1 MKNPPELPETTPTPR
16 PAATSWTT
24 QIPTLSRESRVRYGI
39 LLLLAL
45 LLTLIILPHP
55 ARIPADFSPGD
66 VAAHNI
72 KASRDLLLEDR
83 FLTEKKRSEAYDQ
96 VEFYYDFDSRLGED
110 LVARLQQAG
119 VSLEDKNG
127 EKAPAELENI
137 LGFVASEQ
145 EKLLLQQLA
154 GNVAWQTAVQR
165 AIIVPY
171 SALVVDNLATFQDD
185 RDKGVVLRDLQLDN
199 QESPLGN
206 RLVIDLQELRGEIK
220 ARLAELRAIPL
231 KQRRLLSALAERM
244 LRPNLTF
251 NRGETE
257 IRRKAMVDAVNPALF
272 QIKRGEMIVREG
284 ERISEEQLRKLKA
297 IASHAGDYTAS
308 LRTASGLTFLTIL
321 LFFTVHRFGKLNIR
335 KYRPNNRD
343 LLFLAMVFV
352 FYFLLVKVALLVSA
366 TLDAAFPAIEP
377 ETFYYLFPFAV
388 GAMIVR
394 IVLNSEVAL
403 IFNALATLLLGIQF
417 GAAPILLYVFIGGVT
432 AAHRVRHCKERS
444 VIYRAGL
451 HVGLVNAGAV
461 LFLAL
466 LAGRPLNEQT
476 LWGMVFGFF
485 GGIVCAALTTAII
498 PVIESFFRYTT
509 DIKLLELANMNN
521 PLLRELMV
529 QAPGTYHHSVIV
541 GNLVEA
547 AAESINANPLL
558 AKVAAYYHDIG
569 KIKKPLY
576 FSENMRDGENR
587 HDKLAPSMSALIIAA
602 HVRDGLE
609 LAKKHQLGATIKEV
623 IEQHHGTAQMR
634 FFYDKARQ
642 LRDPDQPPVDE
653 HEYRYP
659 GPKPQTREAA
669 LIMLADAVEASS
681 RTLTNPTPARIQG
694 LVQKIINYIFTD
706 GQLDECELTLKD
718 LHLIAKSFNLVL
730 AGIYHHRIDY
740 PEPAFKEAQKRK
752 SSEHSDRESAKATE
766 NQHPPTAPGRPE
778 DIKRLGMS

>member
-1 MKNPPELPETTPTPR
+1 MKNPPELPESNFR
-16 PAATSWTT
+16 AATSWTT
-24 QIPTLSRESRVRYGI
+24 QIPSPSRESRIRYGI
-39 LLLLAL
+39 LFLLAL

-66 VAAHNI
+66 IAAHNI
-72 KASRDLLLEDR
+72 KASRDLLLEDP
-83 FLTEKKRSEAYDQ
+83 FLTEKKRNEAYEQ
-96 VEFYYDFDSRLGED
+96 VEFFYDYDSHLAED
-110 LVARLQQAG
+110 LIARLQQAG
-119 VSLEDKNG
+119 LGLETLGG
-127 EKAPAELENI
+127 EKEPEPDHP
-137 LGFVASEQ
+137 LGSSLNDQ
-145 EKLLLQQLA
+145 EKAVLQQFANNEVWRAAL
-154 GNVAWQTAVQR
+154 QR
-165 AIIVPY
+165 AIAVPY
-171 SALVVDNLATFQDD
+171 SALVVDNFETFQSDHD
-185 RDKGVVLRDLQLDN
+185 HGLVLRDLQRNN
-199 QESPLGN
+199 QESHLGK
-206 RLVIDLQELRGEIK
+206 RLVIDLGELRGEIK
-220 ARLAELRAIPL
+220 ARVGEIRQIPL
-231 KQRRLLSALAERM
+231 KQRRILSAIVDKM

-257 IRRKAMVDAVNPALF
+257 IRRKAAVDAINPSLF
-272 QIKRGEMIVREG
+272 QVKRGEMIVREG
-284 ERISEEQLRKLKA
+284 ERLSEEQVRKLKA
-297 IASHAGDYTAS
+297 ISSHAGDYAAS
-308 LRTASGLTFLTIL
+308 VRTLCGLTFLIIL
-321 LFFTVHRFGKLNIR
+321 LFFATHRFSKLNIR
-335 KYRPNNRD
+335 KYRATNRD
-343 LLFLAMVFV
+343 LFFLSSIFV
-352 FYFLLVKVALLVSA
+352 FYFLLVKIALVVSS
-366 TLDAAFPAIEP
+366 TLDAAFPSIEP

-388 GAMIVR
+388 GAMVVR
-394 IVLNSEVAL
+394 IVLNSEVSL

-417 GAAPILLYVFIGGVT
+417 GASPILLYVFIGGVT

-444 VIYRAGL
+444 LIYRAGL
-451 HVGLVNAGAV
+451 HVGIINAFAV

-466 LAGRPLNEQT
+466 LAGRALGEQT

-485 GGIVCAALTTAII
+485 GGIVCAAVTTAII
-498 PVIESFFRYTT
+498 PLIESLFRYTT

-558 AKVAAYYHDIG
+558 AKVSAYYHDIG
-569 KIKKPLY
+569 KMKKPLY

-587 HDKLAPSMSALIIAA
+587 HDKLTPSMSALIIAA

-609 LAKKHQLGATIKEV
+609 LAKEHKLGTMIKEV
-623 IEQHHGTAQMR
+623 IEQHHGTGQMR
-634 FFYDKARQ
+634 FFLDKARQ
-642 LRDPDQPPVDE
+642 LRDPELPPVDE

-669 LIMLADAVEASS
+669 LIMLADAVEAAS
-681 RTLTNPTPARIQG
+681 RTLKNPTPARIQG

-740 PEPAFKEAQKRK
+740 PEPAFKETSKRK
-752 SSEHSDRESAKATE
+752 SSEHSDRESANETE
-766 NQHPPTAPGRPE
+766 NQHPSTAQGRPE

>member
-1 MKNPPELPETTPTPR
+1 MKNPPELPENTHR
-16 PAATSWTT
+16 PATSWTT
-24 QIPTLSRESRVRYGI
+24 QIPTLSRESGLRYGI

-66 VAAHNI
+66 IAAHNI

-96 VEFYYDFDSRLGED
+96 VEFYYDFDSHLGED
-110 LVARLQQAG
+110 LVTRLQQAG
-119 VSLEDKNG
+119 QSPERDNG
-127 EKAPAELENI
+127 EKPAEPEHI
-137 LGFVASEQ
+137 LGFVPNAE
-145 EKLLLQQLA
+145 EMALLQQLA
-154 GNVAWQTAVQR
+154 ANDVWRAALRRAVV
-165 AIIVPY
+165 VPY
-171 SALVVDNLATFQDD
+171 NALVVENLATFQGD
-185 RDKGVVLRDLQLDN
+185 RDKGVVFRDLQRDN
-199 QESPLGN
+199 LEAPLGK
-206 RLVIDLQELRGEIK
+206 RLVIDLHELRGEIMG
-220 ARLAELRAIPL
+220 RLAELRSIPL
-231 KQRRLLSALAERM
+231 RQRRLLSSMIEKI

-257 IRRKAMVDAVNPALF
+257 LRRKAAVEAVNPALF
-272 QIKRGEMIVREG
+272 QVKRGEMLVREG
-284 ERISEEQLRKLKA
+284 ERLSEEQLRKLKA
-297 IASHAGDYTAS
+297 IAAQAGDHAAS
-308 LRTASGLTFLTIL
+308 LRTAVGLTLLTIL

-343 LLFLAMVFV
+343 LLFLAIFFT
-352 FYFLLVKVALLVSA
+352 FYFLLVKVALVVSA

-388 GAMIVR
+388 GAMVVR

-403 IFNALATLLLGIQF
+403 IFNALATLLLAIQF

-451 HVGLVNAGAV
+451 HVGLVNACAV

-466 LAGRPLNEQT
+466 LAGRSLNEQT

-485 GGIVCAALTTAII
+485 GGIVCAAVATAII
-498 PVIESFFRYTT
+498 PVIESLFRYTT

-602 HVRDGLE
+602 HVRDGLD
-609 LAKKHQLGATIKEV
+609 LAKEHQLGAMIKEV
-623 IEQHHGTAQMR
+623 IQQHHGTAQMR
-634 FFYDKARQ
+634 FFYDKAKQ
-642 LRDPDQPPVDE
+642 LRDADLPPVDE
-653 HEYRYP
+653 HEFRYP

-669 LIMLADAVEASS
+669 LIMLADAVEAAS
-681 RTLTNPTPARIQG
+681 RTLPNPTPARIQG

-740 PEPAFKEAQKRK
+740 PEPAFKETQKRK
-752 SSEHSDRESAKATE
+752 SSEHSDRESAKETE
-766 NQHPPTAPGRPE
+766 NQHPSTPSGRPE

>member
-1 MKNPPELPETTPTPR
+1 MKNPPEVPESTPR
-16 PAATSWTT
+16 SATTWTT
-24 QIPTLSRESRVRYGI
+24 AIPGLSRESRVRYGI
-39 LLLLAL
+39 LCLLAL

-55 ARIPADFSPGD
+55 ARIPAGYSPGD
-66 VAAHNI
+66 VATHNI
-72 KASRDLLLEDR
+72 KSPRDYLLEDR
-83 FLTEKKRSEAYDQ
+83 FLTEQKRNEAYDQ
-96 VEFYYDFDSRLGED
+96 VESYYDFDSQLGD
-110 LVARLQQAG
+110 DFVARLLQAG
-119 VSLEDKNG
+119 QSGGSNAG
-127 EKAPAELENI
+127 EKARPELENL
-137 LGFVASEQ
+137 LGFVPTEAELAVLRQVASNGLWRE
-145 EKLLLQQLA
+145 A
-154 GNVAWQTAVQR
+154 VRTAVV
-165 AIIVPY
+165 IPY
-171 SALVVDNLATFQDD
+171 SALVVDNIASVQSD
-185 RDKGVVLRDLQLDN
+185 RDKGLVLRDLQRSN
-199 QESPLGN
+199 QESHLGK
-206 RLVIDLQELRGEIK
+206 RVIIDLQELRREIK
-220 ARLAELRAIPL
+220 GRLAELRQIPL
-231 KQRRLLSALAERM
+231 QQRRLFSSMVERI

-257 IRRKAMVDAVNPALF
+257 IRRKLAVDAINPALF

-284 ERISEEQLRKLKA
+284 ERLSDEQVRKLKA
-297 IASHAGDYTAS
+297 IAAQTGDYAAS
-308 LRTASGLTFLTIL
+308 VRTACGLTLITIL

-343 LLFLAMVFV
+343 LLFLAVIFV
-352 FYFLLVKVALLVSA
+352 LYFLLVKVALVVST

-388 GAMIVR
+388 GAMVVR
-394 IVLNSEVAL
+394 IVLNSEIAL
-403 IFNALATLLLGIQF
+403 IFNALATLLLGVQF
-417 GAAPILLYVFIGGVT
+417 GAAPILLFAFIGGVT

-451 HVGLVNAGAV
+451 HVGLVNACAV
-461 LFLAL
+461 LFIAL
-466 LAGRPLNEQT
+466 LAGRPLGVQT
-476 LWGMVFGFF
+476 VWGMVFGFF
-485 GGIVCAALTTAII
+485 GGILCAAVTTAII
-498 PVIESFFRYTT
+498 PVIESLFRYTT

-569 KIKKPLY
+569 KIKQPLY
-576 FSENMRDGENR
+576 FSENMRDNENR

-634 FFYDKARQ
+634 FFFDKARQ
-642 LRDPDQPPVDE
+642 LRDPELPPVDE

-669 LIMLADAVEASS
+669 LIMLADAVEAAS

-706 GQLDECELTLKD
+706 GQLNECELTLKD
-718 LHLIAKSFNLVL
+718 LHLIARSFNLVL

-740 PEPAFKEAQKRK
+740 PEPAYKETQKRK
-752 SSEHSDRESAKATE
+752 SSEHSDREPAKETE
-766 NQHPPTAPGRPE
+766 DQHPPTAQSRPE

>member
-1 MKNPPELPETTPTPR
+1 MKNPPELPETTPR
-16 PAATSWTT
+16 PATSWTT

-45 LLTLIILPHP
+45 LLALIILPHP
-55 ARIPADFSPGD
+55 ARIPANFSPGD
-66 VAAHNI
+66 VASHNI

-83 FLTEKKRSEAYDQ
+83 LLTEKKRSEAYDQ
-96 VEFYYDFDSRLGED
+96 VESYYDFDSQFGAEVVDRL
-110 LVARLQQAG
+110 VQAG
-119 VSLEDKNG
+119 QSVESKVG
-127 EKAPAELENI
+127 ENTRPELENI
-137 LGFVASEQ
+137 LGFLPDEAE
-145 EKLLLQQLA
+145 LAALRQLA
-154 GNVAWQTAVQR
+154 GDELWQAALRTAV
-165 AIIVPY
+165 AVPY
-171 SALVVDNLATFQDD
+171 SALVVDNLAALQSD
-185 RDKGVVLRDLQLDN
+185 RDKGLVLRDLQRNN

-206 RLVIDLQELRGEIK
+206 RLVIDLSDLRKEIKGRLTELRP
-220 ARLAELRAIPL
+220 IPL
-231 KQRRLLSALAERM
+231 KQRRLLSAMVERM

-257 IRRKAMVDAVNPALF
+257 MRRKAAVEAVNPALF

-284 ERISEEQLRKLKA
+284 ERLSEEEIRKLKA
-297 IASHAGDYTAS
+297 IAAQAGDYAATV
-308 LRTASGLTFLTIL
+308 RTAGGLTLLTIL
-321 LFFTVHRFGKLNIR
+321 LFFTMHRFGKLNIR

-352 FYFLLVKVALLVSA
+352 FYFLLVKVALVVSA
-366 TLDAAFPAIEP
+366 TLDAAFPSIEP

-388 GAMIVR
+388 GAMVVR

-417 GAAPILLYVFIGGVT
+417 GAVPLLFYVFIGGVT

-451 HVGLVNAGAV
+451 HVGLVNASAV

-466 LAGRPLNEQT
+466 LAGRPLGEQT

-485 GGIVCAALTTAII
+485 GGIVCSGVTTAII

-609 LAKKHQLGATIKEV
+609 FAKKHQLGATIKEI

-634 FFYDKARQ
+634 FFFDKARQ
-642 LRDPDQPPVDE
+642 LRDPDLPPVDE
-653 HEYRYP
+653 HEFRYP

-669 LIMLADAVEASS
+669 LIMLADAVEAAS
-681 RTLTNPTPARIQG
+681 RTLPNPTPARIQG

-718 LHLIAKSFNLVL
+718 LHQIAKSFNLVL

-740 PEPAFKEAQKRK
+740 PEPAFKEAHKRK
-752 SSEHSDRESAKATE
+752 SSEHSDRESAKETE
-766 NQHPPTAPGRPE
+766 DQYPSTASGRPE

>member
-1 MKNPPELPETTPTPR
+1 MKNPPELPESTSR
-16 PAATSWTT
+16 PATSWTT
-24 QIPTLSRESRVRYGI
+24 QIPALSRESGLRYGI

-45 LLTLIILPHP
+45 FLTLIILPHP

-66 VAAHNI
+66 IAAHNI

-83 FLTEKKRSEAYDQ
+83 FLTEQKRSEAYDQ
-96 VEFYYDFDSRLGED
+96 VEFYYDFDSRLAED

-119 VSLEDKNG
+119 QTLQQAGG
-127 EKAPAELENI
+127 EKTPAEVENL
-137 LGFVASEQ
+137 LGFLPKAE
-145 EKLLLQQLA
+145 EMALLQQLA
-154 GNVAWQTAVQR
+154 ANDLWRTAVQR
-165 AIIVPY
+165 AVIAPY
-171 SALVVDNLATFQDD
+171 SALVVENLDTFQRD
-185 RDKGVVLRDLQLDN
+185 RDKGVVLRDLQRNN
-199 QESPLGN
+199 QETPLGK
-206 RLVIDLQELRGEIK
+206 RLVIDLHELHGEIK
-220 ARLAELRAIPL
+220 GRLANLRSIPL
-231 KQRRLLSALAERM
+231 HERRLLSALVEKM

-257 IRRKAMVDAVNPALF
+257 LRRKAAVEAVNPALF
-272 QIKRGEMIVREG
+272 QVKRGEMIVREG
-284 ERISEEQLRKLKA
+284 ERLSEEQLRKLKA
-297 IASHAGDYTAS
+297 IAAQAGDHAAS
-308 LRTASGLTFLTIL
+308 LRTAGGLFLLTIL
-321 LFFTVHRFGKLNIR
+321 LFFTMHRFGKLNIR

-343 LLFLAMVFV
+343 LFFLAIFFI
-352 FYFLLVKVALLVSA
+352 FYFLLVKVALVVSA

-388 GAMIVR
+388 GAMVVR

-403 IFNALATLLLGIQF
+403 IFNALATLLLAIQF

-432 AAHRVRHCKERS
+432 SAHRVRHCKERS
-444 VIYRAGL
+444 VIYWAGL

-466 LAGRPLNEQT
+466 LAGRSLSEQT
-476 LWGMVFGFF
+476 LWGMAFGFF
-485 GGIVCAALTTAII
+485 GGIVCAAVATAVI
-498 PVIESFFRYTT
+498 PVIESLFRYTT

-609 LAKKHQLGATIKEV
+609 LAKEHQLGTMIKEV
-623 IEQHHGTAQMR
+623 IKQHHGTAQMR

-642 LRDPDQPPVDE
+642 LRDADLPPVDE
-653 HEYRYP
+653 HEFRYP

-669 LIMLADAVEASS
+669 LIMLADAVEAAS
-681 RTLTNPTPARIQG
+681 RTLPNPTPARIQG

-740 PEPAFKEAQKRK
+740 PEPAFKETQKRK
-752 SSEHSDRESAKATE
+752 SSEHSDRESAKETE
-766 NQHPPTAPGRPE
+766 NQHPSTPSGRPE

>member
-1 MKNPPELPETTPTPR
+1 MKNPPELPETTPR
-16 PAATSWTT
+16 PATSWTT
-24 QIPTLSRESRVRYGI
+24 QIPSLSRESAVRYGI

-66 VAAHNI
+66 IAAHNI

-83 FLTEKKRSEAYDQ
+83 FLTEQKRNEAYEQ
-96 VEFYYDFDSRLGED
+96 VEFYYDFDSHLGED

-119 VSLEDKNG
+119 QSLETKG
-127 EKAPAELENI
+127 EEKTPAELENI
-137 LGFVASEQ
+137 LGFAPNEQ
-145 EKLLLQQLA
+145 EMQFLQQLA
-154 GNVAWQTAVQR
+154 GNELWMTALGTAVV
-165 AIIVPY
+165 VPY
-171 SALVVDNLATFQDD
+171 SALVVDNLATFQSD
-185 RDKGVVLRDLQLDN
+185 REKGVVLRDLQRNN
-199 QESPLGN
+199 QESPLGK
-206 RLVIDLQELRGEIK
+206 RLVIDLHELRTEIMG
-220 ARLAELRAIPL
+220 RLGELRPIPL
-231 KQRRLLSALAERM
+231 KQRRLLNAMAEKM

-257 IRRKAMVDAVNPALF
+257 MRRKAAVEAVNPALF
-272 QIKRGEMIVREG
+272 QVKRGEMIVREG
-284 ERISEEQLRKLKA
+284 ERLSEEQLRKLKA
-297 IASHAGDYTAS
+297 IAAQAGDHAAS
-308 LRTASGLTFLTIL
+308 TRTAGGLLLLAIL

-343 LLFLAMVFV
+343 LLFLAVFV
-352 FYFLLVKVALLVSA
+352 VLYFLLVKVALVVSA

-388 GAMIVR
+388 GAMVVR

-417 GAAPILLYVFIGGVT
+417 GATPILLYVFIGGVT

-451 HVGLVNAGAV
+451 HVGLVNACAV

-466 LAGRPLNEQT
+466 LAGRPLGEQT

-485 GGIVCAALTTAII
+485 GGIVCAAVATAII
-498 PVIESFFRYTT
+498 PVIESLFRYTT

-569 KIKKPLY
+569 KIRKPLY

-609 LAKKHQLGATIKEV
+609 LAKEHQLGATIKEV

-634 FFYDKARQ
+634 FFYDKAQQ
-642 LRDPDQPPVDE
+642 LRDPDLPPVDE
-653 HEYRYP
+653 HEFRYP

-669 LIMLADAVEASS
+669 LIMLADAVEAAS

-694 LVQKIINYIFTD
+694 VVQKIINYIFTD

-752 SSEHSDRESAKATE
+752 NSEHSDRESAKETE
-766 NQHPPTAPGRPE
+766 DQHPSTASGRPE

>member
-1 MKNPPELPETTPTPR
+1 MKNPPEVPETPR
-16 PAATSWTT
+16 PATRWTT
-24 QIPTLSRESRVRYGI
+24 PVPTPSRESAVRYGI
-39 LLLLAL
+39 LVLLAL

-55 ARIPADFSPGD
+55 ARIPSDFSPGD
-66 VAAHNI
+66 IATHNFKVA
-72 KASRDLLLEDR
+72 RDLLLEDR
-83 FLTEKKRSEAYDQ
+83 FLTEQKRSEAYDQ
-96 VEFYYDFDSRLGED
+96 VGFYYDFDSHFGED
-110 LVARLQQAG
+110 LVGRLLQVG
-119 VSLEDKNG
+119 LSLEPKDG
-127 EKAPAELENI
+127 EKAAAADHENI
-137 LGFVASEQ
+137 LGFVANE
-145 EKLLLQQLA
+145 EELALLQQFA
-154 GNVAWQTAVQR
+154 GNEIWRAAVHR
-165 AIIVPY
+165 AVVVPY
-171 SALVVDNLATFQDD
+171 HALVVENLQAFQSD
-185 RDKGVVLRDLQLDN
+185 RAKGVVLRDLQGNLP
-199 QESPLGN
+199 ESKLGN

-220 ARLAELRAIPL
+220 GRLAELRMIPL
-231 KQRRLLSALAERM
+231 KQRRLLDTMVEKM

-257 IRRKAMVDAVNPALF
+257 LRRKAAVDAVNPTLF
-272 QIKRGEMIVREG
+272 QIKRGEMIVRVG

-297 IASHAGDYTAS
+297 IASHAGDYAAS
-308 LRTASGLTFLTIL
+308 LRTTIGLMFLTIL
-321 LFFTVHRFGKLNIR
+321 LFFAVHRFSKHNIR

-343 LLFLAMVFV
+343 LLFLSIFFV
-352 FYFLLVKVALLVSA
+352 LFFLLVKIALVISS
-366 TLDAAFPAIEP
+366 TLDAAFPSIEP

-388 GAMIVR
+388 GAMVVR

-403 IFNALATLLLGIQF
+403 VFNIIATLLLGVQF
-417 GAAPILLYVFIGGVT
+417 GATPILLFVFIGGVT
-432 AAHRVRHCKERS
+432 AAHCVRRCKERS

-451 HVGLVNAGAV
+451 YVGLINACAV
-461 LFLAL
+461 FFLAL
-466 LAGRPLNEQT
+466 LAGRPLSEQT
-476 LWGMVFGFF
+476 LWGMIFGFF
-485 GGIVCAALTTAII
+485 GGLLCAAVATAII
-498 PVIESFFRYTT
+498 PVIESLFRYTT

-569 KIKKPLY
+569 KMKKPLY

-602 HVRDGLE
+602 HVRDGLD
-609 LAKKHQLGATIKEV
+609 LAKEHKLGAMIKEV

-634 FFYDKARQ
+634 FFYDKAKQ
-642 LRDPDQPPVDE
+642 QQDPDLPPLDE
-653 HEYRYP
+653 HEFRYP

-669 LIMLADAVEASS
+669 LIMLADAVEAAS
-681 RTLTNPTPARIQG
+681 RTLKNPTPARIQG
-694 LVQKIINYIFTD
+694 AVQKIINYIFTD

-740 PEPAFKEAQKRK
+740 PEPAFKETQKRK
-752 SSEHSDRESAKATE
+752 SSEHSDREPAKTTE
-766 NQHPPTAPGRPE
+766 NQHPPTPQSRPE

>member
-1 MKNPPELPETTPTPR
+1 MKNPPELPEKTPR
-16 PAATSWTT
+16 PATSWTT
-24 QIPTLSRESRVRYGI
+24 QIPSLSRKSAVRYGI
-39 LLLLAL
+39 LVLLAL

-66 VAAHNI
+66 VASHNF

-83 FLTEKKRSEAYDQ
+83 FLTEKKRSEAYDK
-96 VEFYYDFDSRLGED
+96 VEFYYDFDSYLGED

-119 VSLEDKNG
+119 LSLENEG
-127 EKAPAELENI
+127 EEKGPTDLENI
-137 LGFVASEQ
+137 LGFVPNAE
-145 EKLLLQQLA
+145 EMMVLQQLA
-154 GNVAWQTAVQR
+154 GNEVWRAAVQR
-165 AIIVPY
+165 AVIVPY
-171 SALVVDNLATFQDD
+171 NSLVVENLATIQSD
-185 RDKGVVLRDLQLDN
+185 REKGVVLRDLQRKN
-199 QESPLGN
+199 AESPLGK
-206 RLVIDLQELRGEIK
+206 RLVIDLQELRDEIK
-220 ARLAELRAIPL
+220 GRLAELRPIPL
-231 KQRRLLSALAERM
+231 KQRRQLSAMVEKM

-257 IRRKAMVDAVNPALF
+257 MRRKAAVEAVNPALF
-272 QIKRGEMIVREG
+272 QVKRGEMIVREG
-284 ERISEEQLRKLKA
+284 ERLSEEQLRKLKA
-297 IASHAGDYTAS
+297 ISDQAGDQAAS
-308 LRTASGLTFLTIL
+308 LRTAGGLTLLTIL

-343 LLFLAMVFV
+343 ILFLAIFFV
-352 FYFLLVKVALLVSA
+352 LYFLLVKVALVVSA

-377 ETFYYLFPFAV
+377 TTFYYLFPFAV
-388 GAMIVR
+388 GAMVVR

-417 GAAPILLYVFIGGVT
+417 GATPILFYVFIGGVT

-451 HVGLVNAGAV
+451 HVGLVNACAV

-466 LAGRPLNEQT
+466 LAGRPLGEQT

-485 GGIVCAALTTAII
+485 GGIVCAAVATAIV
-498 PVIESFFRYTT
+498 PVIESLFRYTT

-569 KIKKPLY
+569 KMKKPLY
-576 FSENMRDGENR
+576 FSENMRDGDNR

-602 HVRDGLE
+602 HVRDGLD
-609 LAKKHQLGATIKEV
+609 LAKEHKLGAMIKEV

-642 LRDPDQPPVDE
+642 LRDPDLPPVDE

-669 LIMLADAVEASS
+669 LIMLADAVEAAS

-694 LVQKIINYIFTD
+694 VVQKIINYIFTD

-718 LHLIAKSFNLVL
+718 LHLIARSFNLVL

-740 PEPAFKEAQKRK
+740 PEPAFKESQKRK
-752 SSEHSDRESAKATE
+752 SSEHSDRESAKETE
-766 NQHPPTAPGRPE
+766 SQHPPTASGRPE

>member
-1 MKNPPELPETTPTPR
+1 MKNPPEVPETSPR
-16 PAATSWTT
+16 PATSWTT
-24 QIPTLSRESRVRYGI
+24 QIPTLSRESALRYGI

-55 ARIPADFSPGD
+55 ARIPADFAPGD
-66 VAAHNI
+66 IASHNI

-83 FLTEKKRSEAYDQ
+83 LLTEQKRNEAYDQ
-96 VEFYYDFDSRLGED
+96 VGFYYDFDSHLGEE
-110 LVARLQQAG
+110 LVARVQQAG
-119 VSLEDKNG
+119 LSLAQKNG
-127 EKAPAELENI
+127 ERTPAELENI
-137 LGFVASEQ
+137 LGFVPNDQ
-145 EKLLLQQLA
+145 EKVLLQQLV
-154 GNVAWQTAVQR
+154 GNNVWRAAMQR
-165 AIIVPY
+165 AVVVPY
-171 SALVVDNLATFQDD
+171 NALVVENLATFQSD
-185 RDKGVVLRDLQLDN
+185 RDKGVVLRDLQRNN
-199 QESPLGN
+199 QEGPLGK
-206 RLVIDLQELRGEIK
+206 RLVIDLPELRGEIK
-220 ARLAELRAIPL
+220 GRLAEIRSIPL
-231 KQRRLLSALAERM
+231 QQRRLLSALVERM

-257 IRRKAMVDAVNPALF
+257 LRRKAAVEAVNPALI

-284 ERISEEQLRKLKA
+284 ERLSEEQLRKLKA
-297 IASHAGDYTAS
+297 IAAQAGDYAAS
-308 LRTASGLTFLTIL
+308 LRTASGLTLITIL

-352 FYFLLVKVALLVSA
+352 FYFLLVKIALVVSA
-366 TLDAAFPAIEP
+366 TLDAAFPTIEP
-377 ETFYYLFPFAV
+377 ETFYYLIPFAV
-388 GAMIVR
+388 GAMVVR

-403 IFNALATLLLGIQF
+403 IFNVMATLLLGIQF
-417 GAAPILLYVFIGGVT
+417 GAAPILLFVFIGGVT

-451 HVGLVNAGAV
+451 HVGLVNAAAV

-466 LAGRPLNEQT
+466 LAGRSLSEQT

-485 GGIVCAALTTAII
+485 GGIVCAAVATAII
-498 PVIESFFRYTT
+498 PVIESLFRYTT

-569 KIKKPLY
+569 KMKKPLY

-609 LAKKHQLGATIKEV
+609 FAREHRLGATIKEV

-634 FFYDKARQ
+634 FFYDKAKQ
-642 LRDPDQPPVDE
+642 QRDPDLPPVDE
-653 HEYRYP
+653 HEFRYP

-669 LIMLADAVEASS
+669 LIMLADAVEAAS

-694 LVQKIINYIFTD
+694 VVQKIINYIFTD

-752 SSEHSDRESAKATE
+752 NSEHPDRESAKATE
-766 NQHPPTAPGRPE
+766 NQHPPTAQGRPE